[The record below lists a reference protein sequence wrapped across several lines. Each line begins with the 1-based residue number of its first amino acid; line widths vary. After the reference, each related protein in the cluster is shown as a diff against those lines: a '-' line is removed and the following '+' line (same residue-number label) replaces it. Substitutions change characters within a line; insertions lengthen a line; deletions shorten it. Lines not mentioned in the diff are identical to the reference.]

1 MLGHGYEV
9 GANRSY
15 NQHRITHTMAHVG
28 PGDVLKLYDV
38 APPKALLGSVVI
50 NTATSLESAPIPQE
64 WANTPWAKRVHP
76 DALQLWQVTYR
87 EECTGGPCALPNGSF
102 SALVQIDRFASAG
115 ADVFLF
121 LFFFLLFVFSQCS
134 LFECFPYVRPEP
146 VLVKRSF

>member
-64 WANTPWAKRVHP
+64 WANTP
-76 DALQLWQVTYR
+76 
-87 EECTGGPCALPNGSF
+87 GPSGCIQTRCSCGRSRTER
-102 SALVQIDRFASAG
+102 SAPVGRAHSPTA
-115 ADVFLF
+115 VFLRWCRSIGSRQLVRMSSCSCSSSCCSSSPNVLF
-121 LFFFLLFVFSQCS
+121 LSAFPMFVPS
-134 LFECFPYVRPEP
+134 L
-146 VLVKRSF
+146 SW